1 MRKPE
6 KGRAVFHY
14 VLKDVSRIKV
24 SEQIEKEKEGKKD
37 EESKLL
43 CKWLLMNI

>member
-14 VLKDVSRIKV
+14 VLKDVSGIKV
-24 SEQIEKEKEGKKD
+24 SEKIEKEKKKKY
-37 EESKLL
+37 EERVNYLA
-43 CKWLLMNI
+43 NGY

>member
-24 SEQIEKEKEGKKD
+24 SEQIEKEEKKD
-37 EESKLL
+37 EERVNYLA
-43 CKWLLMNI
+43 NGY